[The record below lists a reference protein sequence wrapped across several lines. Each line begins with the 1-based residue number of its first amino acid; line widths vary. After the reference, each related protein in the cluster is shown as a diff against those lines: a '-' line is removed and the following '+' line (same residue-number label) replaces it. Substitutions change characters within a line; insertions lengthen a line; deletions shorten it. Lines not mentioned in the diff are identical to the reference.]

1 MIFILSLLSCTLL
14 SDEKIFLTKIVERLL
29 LGMFEEA
36 RAAVG
41 RSRRMSQD
49 AIGTPGLGD
58 STYPTFL
65 RRETICNTLR
75 NAALATGA

>member
-1 MIFILSLLSCTLL
+1 
-14 SDEKIFLTKIVERLL
+14 
-29 LGMFEEA
+29 
-36 RAAVG
+36 
-41 RSRRMSQD
+41 MSQD